1 MNRATPALLL
11 LVLAVLVA
19 AGCRTA
25 GRSGPPHPSDQA
37 YAPSFGEAM
46 EQSRDSYVLDRS
58 KELVRNGT
66 FDTKEAAR
74 DYARYEWSQQHN
86 TARTLSGEGFQAFS
100 APLRGPRAQKEADQF
115 KRDLADLDLS
125 RP

>member
-1 MNRATPALLL
+1 MNRAAPAHLLL
-11 LVLAVLVA
+11 ALVLLAA
-19 AGCRTA
+19 AGCQTA
-25 GRSGPPHPSDQA
+25 GSGRPAPADQA
-37 YAPSFGEAM
+37 SAPRFSETMQQG
-46 EQSRDSYVLDRS
+46 RDSYVLQRS

-86 TARTLSGEGFQAFS
+86 TARTLSGEGFQTYS
-100 APLRGPRAQKEADQF
+100 APLRRPRAQQEAEQF
-115 KRDLADLDLS
+115 KRDLDDLDLS